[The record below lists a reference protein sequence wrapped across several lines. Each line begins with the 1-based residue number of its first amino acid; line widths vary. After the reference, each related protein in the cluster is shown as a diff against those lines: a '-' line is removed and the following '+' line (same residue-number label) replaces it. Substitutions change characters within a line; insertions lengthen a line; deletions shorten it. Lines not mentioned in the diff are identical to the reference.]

1 MQRGNAF
8 MLTNATTSCK
18 VRLAR
23 KKLTND
29 SSSKKEHV
37 ERQGPSGQRSRPGG
51 PTFMFLKLLMMI
63 SGWFN
68 CCYWPDFFFLK
79 VEEAIFVRRL
89 QFLNLMQRQMSTRC
103 GFLLLSLLFTYLPT
117 FIQTETDSNACYW
130 VEEII
135 HLRTKY
141 YIQKTMLGKPVWEA
155 NVNEIA
161 SNMWLKALET
171 ISYSAAGERIFSPDL

>member
-51 PTFMFLKLLMMI
+51 PTFMFLKLLTMI

-68 CCYWPDFFFLK
+68 CCYWPDFFFFKGGGGHLCTEVTISK
-79 VEEAIFVRRL
+79 SNATTDVNKMWVSIVVPPVYILANIYPDGDG
-89 QFLNLMQRQMSTRC
+89 QQC
-103 GFLLLSLLFTYLPT
+103 LLLS
-117 FIQTETDSNACYW
+117 
-130 VEEII
+130 
-135 HLRTKY
+135 
-141 YIQKTMLGKPVWEA
+141 
-155 NVNEIA
+155 
-161 SNMWLKALET
+161 
-171 ISYSAAGERIFSPDL
+171 